1 MTAHLQGTWKI
12 QNKVTYSST
21 MYYNYFLSRQD
32 FQLEFQY
39 QTVKNYYDEQTE
51 KQKATVDLKRTMNQF
66 NIFKIKTKKI
76 SWSKS
81 TEIIQSLFSY
91 HYGII
96 VEINTKRYLKIT
108 HIFSSVM

>member
-66 NIFKIKTKKI
+66 NIFKIYAIFTQEQGTNPNQVLIDYKPGDTKTYPG
-76 SWSKS
+76 
-81 TEIIQSLFSY
+81 T
-91 HYGII
+91 
-96 VEINTKRYLKIT
+96 
-108 HIFSSVM
+108 

>member
-66 NIFKIKTKKI
+66 NIFKIYAIFTQEQGTNSIQVPIDYKLG
-76 SWSKS
+76 
-81 TEIIQSLFSY
+81 EI
-91 HYGII
+91 G
-96 VEINTKRYLKIT
+96 KYLVT
-108 HIFSSVM
+108 